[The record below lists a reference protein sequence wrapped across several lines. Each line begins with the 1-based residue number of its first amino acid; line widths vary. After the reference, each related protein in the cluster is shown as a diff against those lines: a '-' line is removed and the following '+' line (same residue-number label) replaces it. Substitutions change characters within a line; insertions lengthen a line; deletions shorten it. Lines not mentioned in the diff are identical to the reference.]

1 MGKQT
6 EYCGR
11 CAMSSVVDVTGD
23 GDGDDETSTD
33 RDPFGTARIEV
44 DDADLRK
51 LSPGAWLGGV
61 KRRLDDV
68 ATRLTYGR

>member
-11 CAMSSVVDVTGD
+11 CAMSSVVDVTDD
-23 GDGDDETSTD
+23 GDETA
-33 RDPFGTARIEV
+33 RDPFGDARIEV
-44 DDADLRK
+44 DDAELRA
-51 LSPGAWLGGV
+51 LSPSAWLAGV
-61 KRRLDDV
+61 KQRLDDV

>member
-23 GDGDDETSTD
+23 DDEERAG

-44 DDADLRK
+44 DDAELRK

-61 KRRLDDV
+61 TQRLDDL